1 MLNKDKLS
9 QTFCWGKNRVSNF
22 KNYNKLHNCD
32 RKNKFYDKEK
42 KKEKRQNNPQRFREG
57 FSQEIIFKLNLEC

>member
-42 KKEKRQNNPQRFREG
+42 KKGEKTE
-57 FSQEIIFKLNLEC
+57 